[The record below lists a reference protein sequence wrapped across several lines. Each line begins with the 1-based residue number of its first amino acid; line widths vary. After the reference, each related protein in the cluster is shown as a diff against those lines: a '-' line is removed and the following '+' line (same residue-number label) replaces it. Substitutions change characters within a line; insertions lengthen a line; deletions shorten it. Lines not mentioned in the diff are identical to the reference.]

1 MAGNVNTVYC
11 DAVHAPCEKSLEIT
25 AVRTSGLVNPVFSCQ
40 TGFSSASIYFLINRW
55 LQLNLLYILST
66 GPLGLGSKVYPSN
79 KQCMLHKGFTRF
91 KQSLSR
97 ARQDLASKRKSLLAG
112 WYLRCLM
119 WYFVWELTIQ
129 ASKEQAAEDIIL
141 PTRQKNRNGLN
152 IYTPRT
158 TRKNRIR
165 EYKVWRAACN
175 KEQ

>member
-1 MAGNVNTVYC
+1 MAGIVNTVYC

-25 AVRTSGLVNPVFSCQ
+25 AVQTSGLVSPVFSCQ
-40 TGFSSASIYFLINRW
+40 TGFSSASICLLINRW
-55 LQLNLLYILST
+55 LQLSLLYILST

-79 KQCMLHKGFTRF
+79 KQPMLHKGFTRF
-91 KQSLSR
+91 QQSLSR
-97 ARQDLASKRKSLLAG
+97 ARQDRPSKRKSLLAV
-112 WYLRCLM
+112 WCLRWLM
-119 WYFVWELTIQ
+119 CYFVWELTIQ
-129 ASKEQAAEDIIL
+129 ASKEWAVQVIIL